1 MNEERVTYF
10 SNQFRA
16 RSYQNQYLSLIID
29 GADQAKYGL
38 PYFFLKSKASD
49 KGYKLKNKLYG
60 VLAHGRQHGR
70 YWIPN

>member
-16 RSYQNQYLSLIID
+16 RSFQNQFLSIIID

-38 PYFFLKSKASD
+38 PYFF
-49 KGYKLKNKLYG
+49 
-60 VLAHGRQHGR
+60 
-70 YWIPN
+70 